1 MLTDRTS
8 SLRGGSEIKVRWLF
22 FVLWIYSLG
31 VAAETRIGL
40 GSCFNQEKS
49 HSIWRTIG
57 DADLD
62 GFLFLGDNVYASHEF
77 SRERLISA
85 YERADAVI
93 PWDRLGIVQATWDDH
108 DFGQNDGGASFSQK
122 SLSLSLFWQFF
133 GPRMEAAQ
141 VAPDGVYNVAIRTIE
156 GHEVQFIAL
165 DTRSFR
171 GRLKPTLVRDKPGAE
186 RYVPNSDIDQSM
198 LGEAQWKWFE
208 EQLQIPADIRIVMS
222 SIQVIAEGHGWERW
236 GNLPHERKR
245 LLDLLRRRSQ
255 GDVLLVSGD
264 RHIGGIYQIE
274 HAGERFTEITSSG
287 LNMAWTRSDEYL
299 PNQIGAPVRE
309 DHFAVLSI
317 NNDGL
322 DKVVWHDNTG
332 SPITS
337 FKLN

>member
-1 MLTDRTS
+1 M
-8 SLRGGSEIKVRWLF
+8 RWLVF
-22 FVLWIYSLG
+22 ILWIYSLG

-40 GSCFNQEKS
+40 GSCFNQEKN
-49 HSIWRTIG
+49 HSIWNAIG

-62 GFLFLGDNVYASHEF
+62 GFLFLGDNVYASRGF
-77 SRERLISA
+77 SRDRLMSA
-85 YERADAVI
+85 YAKADAVI
-93 PWDRLGIVQATWDDH
+93 PWDRLGVIQATWDDH
-108 DFGQNDGGASFSQK
+108 DFGQNDGGANFSQK

-133 GPRMEAAQ
+133 GPRMEATQ
-141 VAPDGVYNVAIRTIE
+141 VAPDGVYNVATRTIE

-171 GRLKPTLVRDKPGAE
+171 GRLKPTMVRDKPGAE

-236 GNLPHERKR
+236 GNLPRERKR

-287 LNMAWTRSDEYL
+287 LNMAWTQSDEYL

-317 NNDGL
+317 NNDKL